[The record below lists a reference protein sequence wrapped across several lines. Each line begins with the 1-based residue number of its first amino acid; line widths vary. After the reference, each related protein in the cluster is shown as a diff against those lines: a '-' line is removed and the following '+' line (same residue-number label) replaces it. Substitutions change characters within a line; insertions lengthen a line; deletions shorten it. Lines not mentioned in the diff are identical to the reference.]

1 VGELDGLWEV
11 RRISGALPPLT
22 GVKKRIAGSRGE
34 TVIVGGPG
42 IPFEVRGLELHYRPP
57 FQWLVDVL
65 EPHDD
70 HYDGRAVAFGR
81 TIGEF
86 QLRRVA
92 VTDLQSQLVKHI
104 DEAYA
109 MEQTVEKMLDG
120 MLQTM
125 DDPEIID
132 RLEHH
137 KLETQQHALAMKQR
151 LEAHDAQPSVTRQAA
166 GMLEAL
172 MKMPVDLVRGEKSG
186 RNARD
191 GYAAEH
197 LEIASYEL
205 LKRIAQRAGDEE
217 TARAC
222 EGIIEQERAMAAF
235 FEAHWDRL
243 AELTLLEEGIRV

>member
-1 VGELDGLWEV
+1 MGELDGVWEV
-11 RRISGALPPLT
+11 RRVSGALPPLT
-22 GVKKRIAGSRGE
+22 GVKKRITGRRGE

-42 IPFEVRGLELHYRPP
+42 IPFTVHGLELHYRPP

-65 EPHDD
+65 VPHAD

-81 TIGEF
+81 TIGAF
-86 QLRRVA
+86 QLRRIA
-92 VTDLQSQLVKHI
+92 VTDLTSRLVKHI

-109 MEQTVEKMLDG
+109 MEQTVEKLLDG
-120 MLQTM
+120 MLQTT

-137 KLETQQHALAMKQR
+137 KLETQQHAAAMRKR
-151 LEAHDAQPSVTRQAA
+151 LEAHDAQPSMVRQAA
-166 GMLEAL
+166 GTVEAL
-172 MKMPVDLVRGEKSG
+172 MKMPLDMVRGEKAG

-205 LKRIAQRAGDEE
+205 LKRVAQRAGDEE
-217 TARAC
+217 TAREC
-222 EGIIEQERAMAAF
+222 DTILEQERSMAAF
-235 FEAHWDRL
+235 FETSWDRL
-243 AELTLLEEGIRV
+243 AELSLLEEGIKA